1 MKKLFALMFLGL
13 SLIQAEAQTISQTF
27 NDVSLSEVLRTLNDA
42 TSRYDVNFIYNEL
55 EDFRV
60 STSIQNQT
68 GCRAPGGRVLSYAS
82 FCCGFPDNRGVYP

>member
-1 MKKLFALMFLGL
+1 MKKLFALMVLGL

-27 NDVSLSEVLRTLNDA
+27 NDVSLSEVLRTLND
-42 TSRYDVNFIYNEL
+42 TGGLSRIDQHSES
-55 EDFRV
+55 DR
-60 STSIQNQT
+60 S